1 MNDEETAEPLPG
13 DNPIREPTQD
23 VLERAA
29 TAAAF
34 ARQVL
39 ALDATEGAAVGV
51 FGPWGSGKTS
61 FVNLARKTFE
71 DSSTPVLDFN
81 PWLFS
86 GTEQLVERFFTELSA
101 ELKLLNLTDIGD
113 ALEEYGDAFSGSHW
127 TLATIA
133 VIPKLLGKCLRRH
146 YKGVTGYREK
156 VKSTLAKR
164 DKKIIVIL
172 DDVDRLSGGEIRDV
186 FKLVRLTAS
195 FPNIIYVVPCDRLRV
210 ERALDEKEH
219 GLTGRDYLEKIIQ
232 LPYNLPEIS
241 KHILRE
247 QTYAAIDG
255 ALADIEDSGPFDKDA
270 WADIQAEIVGP
281 LIRNMRDVRRYAA
294 AMRGTVADIN
304 GQVALADVLG
314 LEAISVFLP
323 DVFRRL
329 PGAIDGLTLT
339 SRESERYLDNHIQED
354 PITLLTG
361 FNARHKAQI
370 DGLISAAGKETDS
383 DTASTAREVA
393 NAAIDRLF
401 PVGAQLRQI
410 SDGDSAPYVSEEEA
424 AEHLSKRRVAHA
436 HVLRLYLERTVSPE
450 LLAFHDAERALA
462 RMADHDGLNG
472 FMRSLDPARWQDVLS
487 NLRRLED
494 RYRPEHVEL
503 GVIVLLNLWPDMPE
517 QSSGLGFLDDTIG
530 TVREITLGLLR
541 ALEDAAAIEA
551 AVRRILPEVT
561 SLSAKL
567 ELVLLIGYRKDT
579 GRKLVSET
587 DAQEFARML
596 GEEIRSTPTDDL
608 AQEHSLWRILYF
620 AKDTLEPSEEALDI
634 DDSPRLTFALL
645 RSARG
650 EATTGS
656 LGSRAVIR
664 SPSLNWNVLVDL
676 YDSETVLKERI
687 ERLGAQREALKP
699 WFESRGIALDDAEIV
714 IELAKKY
721 AGGWRPE

>member
-1 MNDEETAEPLPG
+1 MNDEEAAEPLPG

-101 ELKLLNLTDIGD
+101 ELKLLNLNDIGD

-329 PGAIDGLTLT
+329 PGAIDGL
-339 SRESERYLDNHIQED
+339 
-354 PITLLTG
+354 P
-361 FNARHKAQI
+361 
-370 DGLISAAGKETDS
+370 
-383 DTASTAREVA
+383 
-393 NAAIDRLF
+393 
-401 PVGAQLRQI
+401 
-410 SDGDSAPYVSEEEA
+410 
-424 AEHLSKRRVAHA
+424 
-436 HVLRLYLERTVSPE
+436 
-450 LLAFHDAERALA
+450 
-462 RMADHDGLNG
+462 
-472 FMRSLDPARWQDVLS
+472 
-487 NLRRLED
+487 
-494 RYRPEHVEL
+494 
-503 GVIVLLNLWPDMPE
+503 
-517 QSSGLGFLDDTIG
+517 
-530 TVREITLGLLR
+530 
-541 ALEDAAAIEA
+541 
-551 AVRRILPEVT
+551 
-561 SLSAKL
+561 
-567 ELVLLIGYRKDT
+567 
-579 GRKLVSET
+579 
-587 DAQEFARML
+587 
-596 GEEIRSTPTDDL
+596 
-608 AQEHSLWRILYF
+608 
-620 AKDTLEPSEEALDI
+620 
-634 DDSPRLTFALL
+634 
-645 RSARG
+645 
-650 EATTGS
+650 
-656 LGSRAVIR
+656 
-664 SPSLNWNVLVDL
+664 
-676 YDSETVLKERI
+676 
-687 ERLGAQREALKP
+687 
-699 WFESRGIALDDAEIV
+699 
-714 IELAKKY
+714 
-721 AGGWRPE
+721 